1 MHCNEDVEALSHIPS
16 SLFLLGE
23 SALTKVRRHMILI
36 VPLPAQ
42 CIQLLE
48 TFNSPVLKINI
59 VLVSYKAHV
68 SCVWVKSSLFW
79 GMYDSCLSWG
89 HVHDFSLISVQVC
102 DSSLTYHLGTCVQ
115 GALHTYPGLLH
126 TFWLGWQVKKAFELS
141 MGNILSKPHVLSL
154 SSAKVFHFCK

>member
-1 MHCNEDVEALSHIPS
+1 MHYNADVEALSHIPS

-48 TFNSPVLKINI
+48 TFNSPVCKINI

-68 SCVWVKSSLFW
+68 YESSLL
-79 GMYDSCLSWG
+79 Y
-89 HVHDFSLISVQVC
+89 
-102 DSSLTYHLGTCVQ
+102 
-115 GALHTYPGLLH
+115 
-126 TFWLGWQVKKAFELS
+126 FEAD
-141 MGNILSKPHVLSL
+141 V
-154 SSAKVFHFCK
+154 